1 MTEELIQKLTEQ
13 LTLDEKIAM
22 IHGNGLFQTGG
33 VDRFQIPPF
42 KMSDG
47 PMGVRCIIQKKLP

>member
-33 VDRFQIPPF
+33 VDRFQILFPI
-42 KMSDG
+42 
-47 PMGVRCIIQKKLP
+47 VRATVRSHVPGTVHL